1 MNIMDITLA
10 FSQQGSEYVTEASR
24 RLEEASK
31 VEDWDTVKTVLLELD
46 TVSKALTSLDAR
58 INEKLNQL

>member
-1 MNIMDITLA
+1 MDITLA